1 VGLGIVCS
9 MIFGF
14 EIVMIFCA
22 LEFQL
27 IMCGIESMI
36 DSWYVKLD
44 EWNDFDKIRVLAG
57 AGKIWVLPVNL
68 YTA

>member
-1 VGLGIVCS
+1 
-9 MIFGF
+9 
-14 EIVMIFCA
+14 MIFCA